1 MNRLLKCNFCNICL
15 PIGLPIILA
24 ILGCNHRTPN
34 NNYTQDQPGQQN
46 QKINQNLP
54 QVVVTTTI
62 LCDITN
68 QIARESIN
76 LICLVP
82 PGLEP
87 PIYQPTPEDIRAI
100 KKADLILYH
109 GYNFEPRLI
118 KSFKNSRKN
127 IAKISVG
134 QRAVKQPQKLQQN
147 GKIINEPHIWHD
159 VRNAIKMVEVVNFEL
174 GKLSPENQ
182 QKYNSNTRH
191 LTQELK
197 KLNQWIK
204 STLSTIPDKNRKL
217 LTTHRAMIYYVKAYG
232 LDYKGTLPDISNE
245 DKLTSKKAKSL
256 AEYIKTTQAPTI
268 FADRAFNLMLLAP
281 IAKKTKVKIFPR
293 PLYIDGLGE
302 PGSDGESYQKMMDAN
317 TRSIVEGLGGTY
329 LRFAPNIDR

>member
-1 MNRLLKCNFCNICL
+1 MNKLLNCNFCNICL

-24 ILGCNHRTPN
+24 ILGCNHRTLN
-34 NNYTQDQPGQQN
+34 NNYTQEQQN
-46 QKINQNLP
+46 QKTNQNLP
-54 QVVVTTTI
+54 QVVVTTTV
-62 LCDITN
+62 LCDLTN
-68 QIARESIN
+68 QIAKETIN
-76 LICLVP
+76 LTCLIP

-100 KKADLILYH
+100 KQADLILYH
-109 GYNFEPRLI
+109 GYNFEPNLI
-118 KSFKNSRKN
+118 KSFKNSPKN

-134 QRAVKQPQKLQQN
+134 QRAVKQPQKLKKN
-147 GKIINEPHIWHD
+147 GKMINEPHIWHD
-159 VRNAIKMVEVVNFEL
+159 VRNAIKMVEVVNFQL

-182 QKYNSNTRH
+182 KQYNTNTRQ

-217 LTTHRAMIYYVKAYG
+217 LTTHGAMIYYVKAYG
-232 LDYKGTLPDISNE
+232 LAYKGTLPDISNE
-245 DKLTSKKAKSL
+245 DKLTANKTKSL
-256 AEYIKTTQAPTI
+256 AEYIKKTQAPII
-268 FADRAFNLMLLAP
+268 FADRAFNTMLLAP
-281 IAKKTKVKIFPR
+281 IAKKTKVKIFAR

-302 PGSDGESYQKMMDAN
+302 PGSDGETYQKMMDAN

-329 LRFAPNIDR
+329 LRFAPNIGR

>member
-1 MNRLLKCNFCNICL
+1 MNKLLNCNFCNICL

-24 ILGCNHRTPN
+24 ILGCNHRTLN
-34 NNYTQDQPGQQN
+34 NNYTQEQQN
-46 QKINQNLP
+46 QKTNQNLP
-54 QVVVTTTI
+54 QVVVTTTV
-62 LCDITN
+62 LCDLTN
-68 QIARESIN
+68 QIAKETIN
-76 LICLVP
+76 LTCLIP

-100 KKADLILYH
+100 KRADLILYH
-109 GYNFEPRLI
+109 GYNFEPNLI
-118 KSFKNSRKN
+118 KSFKNSPKN

-134 QRAVKQPQKLQQN
+134 QRAVKQPQKLKKN
-147 GKIINEPHIWHD
+147 GKMINEPHIWHD
-159 VRNAIKMVEVVNFEL
+159 VRNAIKMVEVVNFQL

-182 QKYNSNTRH
+182 KQYNTNTRQ

-217 LTTHRAMIYYVKAYG
+217 LTTHGAMIYYVKAYG
-232 LDYKGTLPDISNE
+232 LAYKGTLPDISNE
-245 DKLTSKKAKSL
+245 DKLTANKTKSL
-256 AEYIKTTQAPTI
+256 AEYIKKTQAPII
-268 FADRAFNLMLLAP
+268 FADRAFNTMLLAP
-281 IAKKTKVKIFPR
+281 IAKKTKVKIFAR

-302 PGSDGESYQKMMDAN
+302 PGSDGETYQKMMDAN

-329 LRFAPNIDR
+329 LRFAPNIGR

>member
-1 MNRLLKCNFCNICL
+1 MNKLLNFKFCNICL

-24 ILGCNHRTPN
+24 ILGCNHRNLN
-34 NNYTQDQPGQQN
+34 NNYTQDQQN
-46 QKINQNLP
+46 QKISQNLP
-54 QVVVTTTI
+54 QVLVTTTI

-68 QIARESIN
+68 QIAKESIN

-87 PIYQPTPEDIRAI
+87 PIYQPTPEDIKAI

-109 GYNFEPRLI
+109 GYNFEPNLI

-134 QRAVKQPQKLQQN
+134 QRAVKQPQKLRQN

-159 VRNAIKMVEVVNFEL
+159 VRNAIKMVEVVNFQL
-174 GKLSPENQ
+174 GKISPENQ
-182 QKYNSNTRH
+182 QRYNSNTRQ
-191 LTQELK
+191 LTRELK
-197 KLNQWIK
+197 ELNQWIK
-204 STLSTIPDKNRKL
+204 STLSTIPDKKRKL
-217 LTTHRAMIYYVKAYG
+217 LTTHGAMIYYVKAYG

-245 DKLTSKKAKSL
+245 DKLTAKKAKSL
-256 AEYIKTTQAPTI
+256 AEYIKTTQAPII
-268 FADRAFNLMLLAP
+268 FADRAVNLMLLAP

-302 PGSDGESYQKMMDAN
+302 PGSDGETYQKMMDAN

-329 LRFAPNIDR
+329 LRFAPNIGR

>member
-1 MNRLLKCNFCNICL
+1 MNKLLNCNFCNICL
-15 PIGLPIILA
+15 PIGLLIILA
-24 ILGCNHRTPN
+24 ILGCNHRTLN
-34 NNYTQDQPGQQN
+34 NNYTQEQQN
-46 QKINQNLP
+46 QKTNQNLP
-54 QVVVTTTI
+54 QVVVTTTV
-62 LCDITN
+62 LCDLTN
-68 QIARESIN
+68 QIAKETIN
-76 LICLVP
+76 LTCLIP

-100 KKADLILYH
+100 KQADLILYH
-109 GYNFEPRLI
+109 GYNFEPNLI
-118 KSFKNSRKN
+118 KSFKNSPKN

-134 QRAVKQPQKLQQN
+134 QRAVKQPQKLKKN
-147 GKIINEPHIWHD
+147 RKMINEPHIWHD
-159 VRNAIKMVEVVNFEL
+159 VRNAIKMLEVVNFEL

-182 QKYNSNTRH
+182 KQYNTNTRQ

-217 LTTHRAMIYYVKAYG
+217 LTTHGAMIYYVKAYG
-232 LDYKGTLPDISNE
+232 LAYKGTLPDISNE
-245 DKLTSKKAKSL
+245 DKLTANKTKSL
-256 AEYIKTTQAPTI
+256 AEYIKKTQAPII
-268 FADRAFNLMLLAP
+268 FADRAVNLMLLAP

-302 PGSDGESYQKMMDAN
+302 PGSDEETYQKMMDAN

-329 LRFAPNIDR
+329 LRFAPNIGR